1 MPLPKIVTP
10 QYTLDLPSTGKSIKY
25 RPFLVKEEKILILAL
40 ESEDVKQI
48 TSAIKQ
54 VLKDCIITKG
64 IKVEELPTFDIEYIF
79 LNVRGHSV
87 GEAIELIV
95 TCSDDGTTEV
105 PVKIYIDEIQVQK
118 DPNHSTDINLGDGLV
133 LRMKYPSLNEFI
145 ANNFDF
151 SSKKNSST
159 EQINKSFDIVSS
171 CIDIV
176 FNADE
181 SWAAAD
187 CTKKE
192 LNDWIETLTSQQF
205 DEVEKFFSTM
215 PKLSHT
221 FKVTNPNTKKESEV
235 TLEGLTSFFG

>member
-1 MPLPKIVTP
+1 MPLPKIATP

-54 VLKDCIITKG
+54 ILKDCIITKG

-79 LNVRGHSV
+79 LNVRAKSV

-105 PVKIYIDEIQVQK
+105 PVKVYIDEIQVQK

-145 ANNFDF
+145 KNNFDF
-151 SSKKNSST
+151 SSNDVSSI
-159 EQINKSFDIVSS
+159 EKSFDIVSS
-171 CIDIV
+171 CIDMV

-205 DEVEKFFSTM
+205 QEVEKFFNTM
-215 PKLSHT
+215 PKLAHT
-221 FKVTNPNTKKESEV
+221 FKVTNPNTEKESEV

>member
-1 MPLPKIVTP
+1 MPLPKIATP
-10 QYTLDLPSTGKSIKY
+10 QYTLDLPSTGKTIKY

-54 VLKDCIITKG
+54 ILKDCIITKG

-145 ANNFDF
+145 KNNFDF
-151 SSKKNSST
+151 SSNDVSSI
-159 EQINKSFDIVSS
+159 EKSFDIVSS

-205 DEVEKFFSTM
+205 QEVEKFFNTM
-215 PKLSHT
+215 PKLAHT
-221 FKVTNPNTKKESEV
+221 FKVTNPNTEKESEV
-235 TLEGLTSFFG
+235 TLEGLTSFFGS

>member
-1 MPLPKIVTP
+1 MPLPKIATP
-10 QYTLDLPSTGKSIKY
+10 QYTLDLPSTEKSIKY

-54 VLKDCIITKG
+54 ILKDCIITKG

-79 LNVRGHSV
+79 LHVRGRSV
-87 GEAIELIV
+87 GEAIELII

-105 PVKIYIDEIQVQK
+105 PVKVYIDEIQVQK

-145 ANNFDF
+145 KNNFDF
-151 SSKKNSST
+151 SSNDVSSI
-159 EQINKSFDIVSS
+159 EKSFDIVSS
-171 CIDIV
+171 CIDMV

-181 SWAAAD
+181 CWAAAD

-205 DEVEKFFSTM
+205 QEVEKFFNTM
-215 PKLSHT
+215 PKLAHT

>member
-1 MPLPKIVTP
+1 MPLPKIATP

-54 VLKDCIITKG
+54 ILKDCIITKG

-133 LRMKYPSLNEFI
+133 LRMKYPSLNEFVK
-145 ANNFDF
+145 NNFDF
-151 SSKKNSST
+151 SSNDVSSI
-159 EQINKSFDIVSS
+159 EKSFDIVSS
-171 CIDIV
+171 CINIV

-205 DEVEKFFSTM
+205 QEVEKFFNTM
-215 PKLSHT
+215 PKLAHT

>member
-1 MPLPKIVTP
+1 MPLPKIATP

-54 VLKDCIITKG
+54 ILKDCILTKG

-79 LNVRGHSV
+79 LNVRAKSV

-105 PVKIYIDEIQVQK
+105 PVKIYIDEIEVQK
-118 DPNHSTDINLGDGLV
+118 DPEHSTDINLGDGLV

-145 ANNFDF
+145 KNNFDF
-151 SSKKNSST
+151 SSNDVSSI
-159 EQINKSFDIVSS
+159 EKSFDIVSS
-171 CIDIV
+171 CIDMV

-205 DEVEKFFSTM
+205 QEVEKFFNTM
-215 PKLSHT
+215 PKLAHT

>member
-1 MPLPKIVTP
+1 MPLPKIATP
-10 QYTLDLPSTGKSIKY
+10 QYELILPSTGKAIKY

-40 ESEDVKQI
+40 ESQDVKQI

-79 LNVRGHSV
+79 LNVRGKSV
-87 GEAIELIV
+87 GEAIEIIV
-95 TCSDDGTTEV
+95 TCSDDGITEV

-118 DPNHSTDINLGDGLV
+118 DPEHSQEIKLDESLILK
-133 LRMKYPSLNEFI
+133 MKYPSLNEFI
-145 ANNFDF
+145 KNNFDF
-151 SSKKNSST
+151 SSNDMSSI
-159 EQINKSFDIVSS
+159 EKSFDIVSS
-171 CIDIV
+171 CIDMV

-181 SWAAAD
+181 CWAAAD

-205 DEVEKFFSTM
+205 QEIEKFFNTM

-221 FKVTNPNTKKESEV
+221 FKVTNPNTKAESEV

>member
-1 MPLPKIVTP
+1 MPLPKIATP

-54 VLKDCIITKG
+54 ILKDCIITKG

-79 LNVRGHSV
+79 LHVRGRSV

-105 PVKIYIDEIQVQK
+105 PVKVYIDEIQVQK

-145 ANNFDF
+145 QNNFDF
-151 SSKKNSST
+151 SSNDVSSI
-159 EQINKSFDIVSS
+159 EKSFDIVSS
-171 CIDIV
+171 CIDMV

-181 SWAAAD
+181 CWAAAD

-205 DEVEKFFSTM
+205 KEVEKFFNTM
-215 PKLSHT
+215 PKLAHT
-221 FKVTNPNTKKESEV
+221 FKVTNPNTEKESEV

>member
-1 MPLPKIVTP
+1 MPLPKIATP

-54 VLKDCIITKG
+54 ILKDCIISKG

-79 LNVRGHSV
+79 LHVRGRSV

-105 PVKIYIDEIQVQK
+105 PVKVYIDEIQVQK

-145 ANNFDF
+145 QNNFDF
-151 SSKKNSST
+151 SSNDVSSI
-159 EQINKSFDIVSS
+159 EKSFDIVSS
-171 CIDIV
+171 CIDMV

-181 SWAAAD
+181 CWAAAD

-205 DEVEKFFSTM
+205 QEVEKFFNTM

>member
-10 QYTLDLPSTGKSIKY
+10 QYTLDLPSTGKTIKY

-54 VLKDCIITKG
+54 ILKDCIITKG

-145 ANNFDF
+145 KNNFDF
-151 SSKKNSST
+151 SSNDVSSI
-159 EQINKSFDIVSS
+159 EKSFDIVSS

-205 DEVEKFFSTM
+205 QEVEKFFNTM
-215 PKLSHT
+215 PKLAHT

>member
-1 MPLPKIVTP
+1 MPLPKIATP

-54 VLKDCIITKG
+54 ILKDCILTKG

-79 LNVRGHSV
+79 LNVRGKSV

-95 TCSDDGTTEV
+95 NCSDDGTTEV

-118 DPNHSTDINLGDGLV
+118 DPEHSTDINLGDGLV

-145 ANNFDF
+145 KNNFDF
-151 SSKKNSST
+151 SSNDVSSI
-159 EQINKSFDIVSS
+159 EKSFDIVSS
-171 CIDIV
+171 CIDMV

-192 LNDWIETLTSQQF
+192 LNDWIETLTPQQF
-205 DEVEKFFSTM
+205 QEVEKFFNTM
-215 PKLSHT
+215 PKLAHT

>member
-1 MPLPKIVTP
+1 MPLPKIATP
-10 QYTLDLPSTGKSIKY
+10 QYTLDLPSTGKNIKY

-40 ESEDVKQI
+40 ESEDVIQI

-54 VLKDCIITKG
+54 ILKDCIITKG

-79 LNVRGHSV
+79 LHVRGRSV

-105 PVKIYIDEIQVQK
+105 PVKVYIDEIEVQK

-133 LRMKYPSLNEFI
+133 LRMKYPSLNEFVK
-145 ANNFDF
+145 NNFDF
-151 SSKKNSST
+151 SSNDVSSI
-159 EQINKSFDIVSS
+159 EKSFDIVSS
-171 CIDIV
+171 CIDMV

-205 DEVEKFFSTM
+205 QEVEKFFNTM
-215 PKLSHT
+215 PKLAHT
-221 FKVTNPNTKKESEV
+221 FKVTNPNTEKESEV

>member
-1 MPLPKIVTP
+1 MPLPKIATP

-40 ESEDVKQI
+40 ESADVIQI

-54 VLKDCIITKG
+54 ILKDCIITKG

-79 LNVRGHSV
+79 LHVRGRSV

-105 PVKIYIDEIQVQK
+105 PVKVFIDEIQVQK
-118 DPNHSTDINLGDGLV
+118 DPDHSTDINLGDGLV

-145 ANNFDF
+145 QNNFDF
-151 SSKKNSST
+151 SSNDVSSI
-159 EQINKSFDIVSS
+159 EKSFDIVSS
-171 CIDIV
+171 CIDMV

-205 DEVEKFFSTM
+205 QEVEKFFNTM
-215 PKLSHT
+215 PKLAHT

>member
-1 MPLPKIVTP
+1 MPLPKIATP

-40 ESEDVKQI
+40 ESEDVIQI

-54 VLKDCIITKG
+54 ILKDCIITKG

-79 LNVRGHSV
+79 LHVRGRSV

-105 PVKIYIDEIQVQK
+105 PVKVYIDEIQVQK

-145 ANNFDF
+145 QNNFDF
-151 SSKKNSST
+151 SSNDVSSI
-159 EQINKSFDIVSS
+159 EKSFDIVSS
-171 CIDIV
+171 CIDMV

-205 DEVEKFFSTM
+205 QEVEKFFNTM
-215 PKLSHT
+215 PKLAHT
-221 FKVTNPNTKKESEV
+221 FKVTNPNTEKESEV

>member
-1 MPLPKIVTP
+1 MPLPKIATP

-54 VLKDCIITKG
+54 ILKDCIITKG

-79 LNVRGHSV
+79 LHVRGRSV

-105 PVKIYIDEIQVQK
+105 PVKVYIDEIQVQK

-145 ANNFDF
+145 QNNFDF
-151 SSKKNSST
+151 SSNDVSSI
-159 EQINKSFDIVSS
+159 EKSFDIVSS
-171 CIDIV
+171 CIDMV

-181 SWAAAD
+181 CWAAAD

-205 DEVEKFFSTM
+205 QEVEKFFNTM